1 MPSILPCVLAT
12 SDSLLAE
19 GKITSEDAER
29 LLDKLAAVKEP
40 VDNAASAQPEA
51 TAADAKSRKY
61 LRIVVGNDA
70 GKDVNM
76 RVPLSFL
83 RSGVGLIGV
92 LPPRVTQ
99 KLSDKGFNLE
109 ALSGLQGDKLNQV
122 LNELCVDIDS
132 DDDKH
137 VHIFCE

>member
-1 MPSILPCVLAT
+1 MSVETRKVLEM
-12 SDSLLAE
+12 LAA
-19 GKITSEDAER
+19 GKITPEDAER

-40 VDNAASAQPEA
+40 AESGATENQESPSAAS
-51 TAADAKSRKY
+51 TRKY
-61 LRIVVGNDA
+61 LRIVVDSGD

-76 RVPLSFL
+76 RVPLGFV

-92 LPPRVTQ
+92 LPPRVAQ
-99 KLSDKGFNLE
+99 KLADKGFNLDV
-109 ALSGLQGDKLNQV
+109 LSGLSGDKLNDV

-132 DDDKH
+132 NDGKH